1 MTLHEEVDAS
11 GGGGRWVG
19 PACHVPDI
27 VHSTVSFLLTQPPPP
42 PRLLLLLLLQRSLVL
57 CTYVRMCVCTYV
69 RMYVCTYV
77 RNCLTQKIN
86 FIMEHYGAAST
97 QCN

>member
-27 VHSTVSFLLTQPPPP
+27 VHSTVSIVPTHARAQCTVWSRVLT
-42 PRLLLLLLLQRSLVL
+42 R
-57 CTYVRMCVCTYV
+57 
-69 RMYVCTYV
+69 
-77 RNCLTQKIN
+77 
-86 FIMEHYGAAST
+86 G
-97 QCN
+97 